1 MCCYQNQCI
10 GVCFNQPGN
19 RLTSENQFSSDKYL
33 AKPMPQNQRNLEFS
47 FSIVKDIA
55 QLELKLSVL
64 TEPIRAH
71 YNKSI
76 LLRNGYPGCQ
86 IKLRQ

>member
-1 MCCYQNQCI
+1 
-10 GVCFNQPGN
+10 
-19 RLTSENQFSSDKYL
+19 
-33 AKPMPQNQRNLEFS
+33 MPQNQRNLEFS